1 MSNRT
6 PAKALAAEILKG
18 CLVRVLGFPFGHTT
32 CGVKYSEPGVRVSVR
47 IGAPDGQTPCPSA
60 DAFKA
65 VLDLCNAVCA
75 QALPVQFFKM
85 SRADCEKKYGALVM
99 GRANEVPPGV
109 DEVVLVHV
117 PGVILHAFRPDFDCA
132 ASTAGIKAFSIA
144 KKPKYRGNKAELE
157 FMVNV
162 EEAADVPT
170 VVAQDAAAQSNPMSA
185 PSAADMQALEGAD
198 AVGAG
203 EAKQGAEASA
213 AGDGGHAGKKQKV
226 DPWTAETGDDGFDY
240 DKLIN
245 EWGSKRITPELLNRF
260 EQVTGHAPHEWLR
273 RGIFFSHRDLDALL
287 TTYEKGEK
295 FYLYTGRG
303 PSSESLHMGHLI
315 PFRFTKWLQDVF
327 DCPLVV
333 QLTDDEKF
341 LWKDL
346 ELEECHRLAFENAK
360 DIIACGFKKD
370 KTFIFSDLDY
380 IGHMYPTILKI
391 QKRTTFN
398 QARGIFG
405 FTESASIGKVA
416 FPAVQAAPS
425 FSQAFPVP
433 LRGTPNMRCL
443 IPCAIDQD
451 PYFRMTRDI
460 APRMKSKTCPKG
472 LHKPALIHSKF
483 FPALQGR
490 NSKMSSSAE
499 NTAVFVTDT
508 PKKIKKKINK
518 HAFSGGQETAE
529 LQREKGADL
538 EVDTAYQWLTFFLP
552 DDAKLAEIGRKY
564 ASGEMMTG
572 EVKAILIAQLTEIV
586 TGHQTARAEVTDDIV
601 KEFMSVR
608 PLAF

>member
-47 IGAPDGQTPCPSA
+47 IGKPGECPAPSP

-65 VLDLCNAVCA
+65 VIDLCNSVCA
-75 QALPVQFFKM
+75 QNIPAQFFKL
-85 SRADCEKKYGALVM
+85 SRDDCEEKFGNLVM
-99 GRANEVPPGV
+99 GRPNEVPPGV
-109 DEVVLVHV
+109 NDVVLLHL

-132 ASTAGIKAFSIA
+132 ASTAAIKAFSIA

-162 EEAADVPT
+162 EEAAEVP
-170 VVAQDAAAQSNPMSA
+170 VVIAENAAAQSNPLSM
-185 PSAADMQALEGAD
+185 PSVEDVKALEGAD
-198 AVGAG
+198 AVKEGSG
-203 EAKQGAEASA
+203 ERKQPESSQASS
-213 AGDGGHAGKKQKV
+213 GEPAGKKQKV

-245 EWGSKRITPELLNRF
+245 EWGSKRISKELLERF
-260 EQVTGHAPHEWLR
+260 QKVTGYEPHEWLR
-273 RGIFFSHRDLDALL
+273 RGIFFSHRDLDMLL
-287 TTYEKGEK
+287 NLYEKGEK

-303 PSSESLHMGHLI
+303 PSSEALHMGHLI

-346 ELEECHRLAFENAK
+346 ELDECHRLAFENAK
-360 DIIACGFKKD
+360 DIIACGFKKE

-380 IGHMYPTILKI
+380 IGHMYPTILEI

-425 FSQAFPVP
+425 FSRAFPIP
-433 LRGTPNMRCL
+433 LKGTPNMRCL
-443 IPCAIDQD
+443 IPCAMDQD

-460 APRMKSKTCPKG
+460 APRMKSKRNPKG

-529 LQREKGADL
+529 LQREKGANL
-538 EVDTAYQWLTFFLP
+538 EVDTSYQWLTFFLP
-552 DDAKLAEIGRKY
+552 DDDKLADIAQKY
-564 ASGEMMTG
+564 SSGDMLTG
-572 EVKAILIAQLTEIV
+572 EVKAVLIAQLTEIV
-586 TGHQTARAEVTDDIV
+586 TAHQQARAAVTDDIV
-601 KEFMSVR
+601 REFMSVR
-608 PLAF
+608 PLEF